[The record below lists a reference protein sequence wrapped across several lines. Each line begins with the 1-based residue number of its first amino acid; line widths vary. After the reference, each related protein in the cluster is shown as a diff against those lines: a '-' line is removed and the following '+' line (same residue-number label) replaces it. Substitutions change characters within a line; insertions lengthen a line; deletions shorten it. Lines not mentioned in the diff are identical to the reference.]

1 MNEDTKDNKISTG
14 PGKGD
19 VKPAAAPTSLTPPA
33 VETTA
38 AAEEV
43 KDAPL
48 AATTTWGDTPTE
60 RAITAWVSKRVTG
73 PGGTPLSRN
82 TEVYNYLMKQLPE
95 LASMIDEENKA

>member
-1 MNEDTKDNKISTG
+1 MNEEKKDTKISTG
-14 PGKGD
+14 PEAK
-19 VKPAAAPTSLTPPA
+19 AAATPPA
-33 VETTA
+33 PPVEA
-38 AAEEV
+38 AKVEGPEV
-43 KDAPL
+43 TDAPL

-73 PGGTPLSRN
+73 AGGTPLSRN